1 MLELEMAFKNQPLY
15 IITKKVIYSFQSL
28 CKIMI
33 HKKEVTKFKN
43 KSPP

>member
-1 MLELEMAFKNQPLY
+1 MLELEMAFKNQLLY

-28 CKIMI
+28 YKIML
-33 HKKEVTKFKN
+33 HKKEVTKSKN

>member
-1 MLELEMAFKNQPLY
+1 MLELEMAFKNHPLY

-28 CKIMI
+28 YKIMI